1 VLKKKVLSIFVLPF
15 VFSISGNV
23 FGQKTPLKRKN
34 PHTLKEL
41 QTPSSPSYVP
51 IPYPESDEDIIL
63 DLKYT
68 LKYLRIK
75 DLDLRHKHEDE
86 VLSKFYNSDPSIVV
100 GDIYKV
106 ANRAI
111 YSPDDYFIII
121 TLKDLEGY
129 ELAHISLFAS
139 GIFGGL
145 SKIPEFNKR
154 TARSSKN
161 QDEAIK
167 EVSAFIDSSMIKKME
182 RIYMSNMLTPDP
194 QSPAWEI
201 ETIDNLKYYLDFKGR
216 IYKLAHEVEGKDRM
230 GYRIDLNKQLMVYDS
245 LYDRYLVLD
254 LLN

>member
-1 VLKKKVLSIFVLPF
+1 MLWKRAFFILFLYLVLA
-15 VFSISGNV
+15 ISGNV

-51 IPYPESDEDIIL
+51 LPYPESDEDIIL
-63 DLKYT
+63 DLKYA

-75 DLDLRHKHEDE
+75 GNDFKREDE

-100 GDIYKV
+100 GDIYRV

-111 YSPDDYFIII
+111 YSPDDYFIVI

-129 ELAHISLFAS
+129 ERARISLLAS

-145 SKIPEFNKR
+145 SRISELSKR

-161 QDEAIK
+161 QDEATK

-182 RIYMSNMLTPDP
+182 RIYMSNMLAPVL
-194 QSPAWEI
+194 QSPTWEI
-201 ETIDNLKYYLDFKGR
+201 ETIDNLRYYLDFNGR
-216 IYKLAHEVEGKDRM
+216 IYKLVYEVESKDRM
-230 GYRIDLNKQLMVYDS
+230 QYKIDLNKQLMVYDS
-245 LYDRYLVLD
+245 LYDQYLVLD
-254 LLN
+254 ILN